1 MNEIELLR
9 NQLAA
14 ERRHVREVASAC
26 AAAHT
31 GARPAP
37 GDAALEAFRGACAE
51 YLGCVLDWF
60 DRRDARLGELY
71 ARHSPADAGQR
82 ALAALGM
89 AGRGREALEEL
100 EARGPAGGS
109 WQALSR
115 FIHGPWDA
123 RRGAIEALL
132 ASNQRIADWR
142 VFGGIDA
149 DSVCHE
155 RALYA
160 RVRAVL
166 PSGSALGPA

>member
-9 NQLAA
+9 NQLAT

-26 AAAHT
+26 LAAHG
-31 GARPAP
+31 GAPPAA
-37 GDAALEAFRGACAE
+37 GDAALEALRGACGE

-71 ARHSPADAGQR
+71 ARRPPADAGR
-82 ALAALGM
+82 AALAALDP
-89 AGRGREALEEL
+89 AGRGREALEKL
-100 EARGPAGGS
+100 GVRGAARES
-109 WQALSR
+109 WQALAR

-132 ASNQRIADWR
+132 ASNQRVADWR
-142 VFGGIDA
+142 VISGVDA

-155 RALYA
+155 RALFA
-160 RVRAVL
+160 RVVAAL